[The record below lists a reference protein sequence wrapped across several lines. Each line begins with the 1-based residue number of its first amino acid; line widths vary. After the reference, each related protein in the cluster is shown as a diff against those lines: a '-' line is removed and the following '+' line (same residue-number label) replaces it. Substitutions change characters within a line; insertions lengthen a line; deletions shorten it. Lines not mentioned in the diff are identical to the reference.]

1 MSPASASGSKLH
13 SNFRAAPLRNV
24 AKSNPRTTILL
35 PAAAFDEGDSSNS
48 SKNEKQTPQTGSDLT
63 IRNTALS
70 LRRTSWLSWWIQ
82 VILTTVSGITLVFT
96 RGINNANTGY
106 RAIPSGGLV
115 LAGSGITL
123 SILSILWTWGGARL
137 SRRLL
142 RNKNPKNSSRPY
154 NRIDVATRIRRTV
167 TVGAYLNI
175 LGMFITLLGAEQI
188 VGLLAAKALTSAQGV
203 GAFGVVGSGIGGLA
217 SQTLQPLDILVVQ
230 ANTNTLLSHFASLVS
245 FLYLTRSLRQLDP
258 PSTEED

>member
-1 MSPASASGSKLH
+1 MGVYIYIFVLFTCQASFASAFSPTAKFNVMSPASASGSKLH

-115 LAGSGITL
+115 LAGSGKFRTMPVHIFFKPVNHMY
-123 SILSILWTWGGARL
+123 ARIYSHML
-137 SRRLL
+137 TKYPL
-142 RNKNPKNSSRPY
+142 Y
-154 NRIDVATRIRRTV
+154 V
-167 TVGAYLNI
+167 TKNI
-175 LGMFITLLGAEQI
+175 LNHILG
-188 VGLLAAKALTSAQGV
+188 L
-203 GAFGVVGSGIGGLA
+203 
-217 SQTLQPLDILVVQ
+217 
-230 ANTNTLLSHFASLVS
+230 
-245 FLYLTRSLRQLDP
+245 
-258 PSTEED
+258 